1 MLMTNEED
9 YGDADVQIFA
19 RLRGYESLMDIVFD
33 TAAVKAGFEHSS
45 RTGRRSELC
54 ALGVLQISN
63 KERMEKVMRTAT
75 LLLQH
80 SAGSG
85 EEVGVFMT
93 NAQRVESLVK
103 FETNRLIEATGIRG
117 ETDRYE
123 RAAKVWR
130 NGAKELVTEAKHQVK
145 AEVQRLEKGVEQMVL
160 SALSD
165 GDSSRSSDSSD

>member
-1 MLMTNEED
+1 MTNEED
-9 YGDADVQIFA
+9 YGDVDVQIFA

-45 RTGRRSELC
+45 GGGVGFSALC
-54 ALGVLQISN
+54 TLGVLQISN
-63 KERMEKVMRTAT
+63 KERMEKVMRTVT

-80 SAGSG
+80 SAGSV
-85 EEVGVFMT
+85 EEVNVFVA

-123 RAAKVWR
+123 RAVKVWR
-130 NGAKELVTEAKHQVK
+130 NGARELVTKAKHQVK
-145 AEVQRLEKGVEQMVL
+145 AEVERLEKGVEQMAL
-160 SALSD
+160 SALSY

>member
-1 MLMTNEED
+1 MTNEED
-9 YGDADVQIFA
+9 YGDVDVQIFA

-45 RTGRRSELC
+45 DGFSALC

-63 KERMEKVMRTAT
+63 EERMEKVMRTVM
-75 LLLQH
+75 LLLQQSLIY

-85 EEVGVFMT
+85 EEVDVFVT

-123 RAAKVWR
+123 RAVKVWR
-130 NGAKELVTEAKHQVK
+130 NGVKELVTKAKHQVK
-145 AEVQRLEKGVEQMVL
+145 AEVQRLEKGVEQM
-160 SALSD
+160 ALSH

>member
-1 MLMTNEED
+1 MTNEED
-9 YGDADVQIFA
+9 CGDVVH
-19 RLRGYESLMDIVFD
+19 GYESLMDIVFD
-33 TAAVKAGFEHSS
+33 TAAVKAGFEHFSGGVS
-45 RTGRRSELC
+45 ALC

-63 KERMEKVMRTAT
+63 EERMEKVMRTVKF
-75 LLLQH
+75 LFEH

-85 EEVGVFMT
+85 EEVDVFMT

-117 ETDRYE
+117 ETDRYS
-123 RAAKVWR
+123 RAVKVWR
-130 NGAKELVTEAKHQVK
+130 NGVKELATEAKHRVK
-145 AEVQRLEKGVEQMVL
+145 AEVKRLEKGVEQMAL

>member
-9 YGDADVQIFA
+9 YGDVV
-19 RLRGYESLMDIVFD
+19 RGYEGLMDIVFD

-45 RTGRRSELC
+45 DGGVGLSALC

-63 KERMEKVMRTAT
+63 EERMERVMRMVT
-75 LLLQH
+75 LLFQH

-85 EEVGVFMT
+85 EEVDVFMT

-123 RAAKVWR
+123 RAVKVWR
-130 NGAKELVTEAKHQVK
+130 NGVKGLVTKAKHQVK
-145 AEVQRLEKGVEQMVL
+145 AEVQRLEKGVEQM
-160 SALSD
+160 ALSH